1 MGFSIGNVLSDLK
14 LPNLN
19 LGHLATTAL
28 EDGKKA
34 LGDVV
39 KDSFTLSNKPG
50 QTFAATMN
58 LSIGGDHLTL
68 PNPVGELGNALFAG
82 ADKLLGKVG
91 VNVDFKTPLEE
102 LFHLPIQGGSVDV
115 PTLKARIQAS
125 PAAPAAVS
133 GLGGG
138 GGSATATTATTTAN
152 AASTTSTTG
161 VGSGGGD
168 PTVTG
173 STAPDATITGA
184 IGTADTDLNGLI
196 GSISSINM
204 SSPQGAAQLA
214 QVQAQISACQ
224 EMITTLSNILQDEY
238 QMRMSIIGNIKG
250 Q

>member
-50 QTFAATMN
+50 QTFATTMN

-115 PTLKARIQAS
+115 PTLKARIQEPVPQHAGCHERVGWRGRDQPQRPPRPRRPTRPPPPAPRGSAQVAAIPPSRGARLRTPPSPGPSAPPTRTSTGSSVQS
-125 PAAPAAVS
+125 PA
-133 GLGGG
+133 
-138 GGSATATTATTTAN
+138 
-152 AASTTSTTG
+152 ST
-161 VGSGGGD
+161 
-168 PTVTG
+168 
-173 STAPDATITGA
+173 
-184 IGTADTDLNGLI
+184 
-196 GSISSINM
+196 
-204 SSPQGAAQLA
+204 
-214 QVQAQISACQ
+214 
-224 EMITTLSNILQDEY
+224 
-238 QMRMSIIGNIKG
+238 
-250 Q
+250 